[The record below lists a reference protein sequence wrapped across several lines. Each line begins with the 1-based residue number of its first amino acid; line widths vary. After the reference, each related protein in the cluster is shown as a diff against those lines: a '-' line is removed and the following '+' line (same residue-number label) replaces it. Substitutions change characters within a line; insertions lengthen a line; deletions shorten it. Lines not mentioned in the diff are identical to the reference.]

1 MSNANTVSL
10 SNLTSKNFNP
20 NINKVSAEKHYVTPD
35 EFTSMNQEYEREEL
49 IAVDYENELSS
60 EEWETRNSS
69 VDDYVFTF
77 TTSFAFGILEPVENV
92 IDGLVMTGG
101 EIASFCC
108 EITGQEEPA
117 EFIKQN
123 TKNLVGYDW
132 TEAGYDAVVNTLELD
147 EEVAHGDLHQVGTM
161 LGSITGY
168 AAISLTFGGVGN
180 AILGYLSAKGS
191 SAENAFNSGATFEE
205 AQVTSNV
212 AGIVGAAS
220 GYGLNKIQQAAT
232 GTQSMKGVAG
242 YTSLGAFVSTAEPV
256 ANSIA
261 EYATYGHDLVDENGN
276 PLYENFGDYYVNS
289 GGLLNTGIAFGVGG
303 ISTGSKATSGYKV
316 NNDVKNYKINV
327 EEFSESIICKERFE
341 QLKNNNIDGPLRLD
355 SQEMVSVMFNDP
367 KQFMISKLND
377 LSQKY
382 AYDSQL
388 VSEIEYLKHKFSNE
402 GINII
407 SDEDVYNSVF
417 KYLEVDDQKI
427 VNDMYASGLS
437 PTNRYTF
444 EEKDLI
450 QSYTYSAGPA
460 ITAYCRGTKIEFKG
474 RIFDGTSKFATED
487 YIARGFG
494 AINKL
499 ESLSD
504 NIEVDKFVN
513 KMDEIINKSNPIPE
527 DMIVYRSV
535 NGLYCDG
542 NKLSTFDVGQRFNDK
557 AYVSTSALP
566 TKISSNSNILLE
578 IEVPKGTKA
587 AYLESFTGVKN
598 YGQQEILLGRNS
610 EFEISD
616 VPVLKNNGQVVL
628 KVKLV

>member
-303 ISTGSKATSGYKV
+303 ISTGSKAASGYKV
-316 NNDVKNYKINV
+316 NNDIKSYKIKNLESFTASDINALLSDAQV
-327 EEFSESIICKERFE
+327 SDYGIRWSKRQLEIWAHQNFDGVFGVSEINKMMDKINKVSDDYWPEFLKSRGLSETTLGFVDRNSDLYLPQSASEHSAFHE
-341 QLKNNNIDGPLRLD
+341 LFHQLSEINGNTNGLKYTDANGNLRKITGIREFYADGLD
-355 SQEMVSVMFNDP
+355 SNLANESLTEYLSSKYTDGKIYNSIYDASNARSWERIDTAMKEVYGEAGSNMLLNSYITNDTSNLRNFFSTYSP
-367 KQFMISKLND
+367 NFS
-377 LSQKY
+377 
-382 AYDSQL
+382 YDDFVRSMKPYYVKEL
-388 VSEIEYLKHKFSNE
+388 DNIVSEIEKNCYKQNGSFGS
-402 GINII
+402 
-407 SDEDVYNSVF
+407 
-417 KYLEVDDQKI
+417 
-427 VNDMYASGLS
+427 
-437 PTNRYTF
+437 
-444 EEKDLI
+444 
-450 QSYTYSAGPA
+450 
-460 ITAYCRGTKIEFKG
+460 
-474 RIFDGTSKFATED
+474 RIRSL
-487 YIARGFG
+487 FG
-494 AINKL
+494 GK
-499 ESLSD
+499 
-504 NIEVDKFVN
+504 
-513 KMDEIINKSNPIPE
+513 
-527 DMIVYRSV
+527 
-535 NGLYCDG
+535 
-542 NKLSTFDVGQRFNDK
+542 
-557 AYVSTSALP
+557 
-566 TKISSNSNILLE
+566 
-578 IEVPKGTKA
+578 
-587 AYLESFTGVKN
+587 
-598 YGQQEILLGRNS
+598 
-610 EFEISD
+610 
-616 VPVLKNNGQVVL
+616 
-628 KVKLV
+628 